1 MDTFV
6 LITMIEKLLYIVLIS
21 TILCSCSVNPKSI
34 TIDFGG
40 KDHVLENRTLYLCG
54 VYDRS
59 VIDSTVVKDGLAV
72 FDTKKLSKSAPTHLY
87 VKFQTL
93 DSMKYLLPFGI
104 RNPFLKNNFESC
116 FYYDQENL
124 VLQIDTSYH
133 GNPSLKP
140 YTLRLRDMSKQNEIA
155 FKHMSVRTGPGSMM
169 FNRNL
174 IKRYSDSMEILY
186 TIYLNRHKMPN
197 DEISGLLRMFTG
209 AARNSQVF
217 ESLDLY
223 ASAPST
229 TDSMFPNNVVAFTPD
244 GFDENLS
251 IVPADWNLVVFWA
264 SWCGPCRAE
273 IPQIRELQRKHK
285 GELSVTSVSVDHNR
299 DNWKKALEVENMDWP
314 QYIVF
319 DMSRAILEKKF
330 DLHSI
335 PVWLLF
341 DKNGNLVHREMGY
354 NEGAN
359 SLDRIV
365 EGYILK

>member
-229 TDSMFPNNVVAFTPD
+229 TDSMFPNNVVAFKPD
-244 GFDENLS
+244 G
-251 IVPADWNLVVFWA
+251 
-264 SWCGPCRAE
+264 
-273 IPQIRELQRKHK
+273 
-285 GELSVTSVSVDHNR
+285 
-299 DNWKKALEVENMDWP
+299 
-314 QYIVF
+314 
-319 DMSRAILEKKF
+319 
-330 DLHSI
+330 
-335 PVWLLF
+335 
-341 DKNGNLVHREMGY
+341 
-354 NEGAN
+354 
-359 SLDRIV
+359 LD
-365 EGYILK
+365 